1 MITLESSVAIVAD
14 SYMGMIF
21 PENISERIS
30 RFLDGKLNFPF
41 IYDDELMCIFF
52 LYGRK
57 LKVNGEYEYKQV
69 IDLAGQ
75 TYRKISM
82 DIQAHSS
89 NNEAD
94 RITEFAR
101 SNYIN
106 RGLQITV
113 ETRSKEV
120 NIDQRFFSDPMIL
133 SDCFARH
140 TAYYDQ
146 DFFFQ
151 VYGPLKGS
159 DLTSDMHEILQGRMV
174 MIGYNRTDQKSLP
187 FKHPLMPLYVWM
199 SDSAY
204 SNLYD
209 KDNSKL
215 H

>member
-1 MITLESSVAIVAD
+1 VITLETSVAIVAD

-30 RFLDGKLNFPF
+30 RFLDRKLNFPF

-120 NIDQRFFSDPMIL
+120 NVDQRFFSDPVIL

-159 DLTSDMHEILQGRMV
+159 DLTSNMHEILQGRMV

>member
-1 MITLESSVAIVAD
+1 VITLETSVAIVAD

-113 ETRSKEV
+113 ETRSKEINV
-120 NIDQRFFSDPMIL
+120 DQRFFSDPVIL

-159 DLTSDMHEILQGRMV
+159 DLTSNMHEILQGRMV

-199 SDSAY
+199 S
-204 SNLYD
+204 
-209 KDNSKL
+209 KL

>member
-1 MITLESSVAIVAD
+1 MITLETSVAIVAD

-113 ETRSKEV
+113 ETRSKEINV
-120 NIDQRFFSDPMIL
+120 DQRFFSDPVIL

-159 DLTSDMHEILQGRMV
+159 DLTSNMHEILQGRMV

-204 SNLYD
+204 SNL
-209 KDNSKL
+209 
-215 H
+215 

>member
-1 MITLESSVAIVAD
+1 VITLESSVAIVAD

-120 NIDQRFFSDPMIL
+120 NIDQRFFSDPVIL

-174 MIGYNRTDQKSLP
+174 MIGYNRTDQRSLP

>member
-1 MITLESSVAIVAD
+1 VITLESTVAIVAD

-120 NIDQRFFSDPMIL
+120 NIDQRFFSDPVIL

>member
-1 MITLESSVAIVAD
+1 MAIVAD

-41 IYDDELMCIFF
+41 INSDELMCIFF

-57 LKVNGEYEYKQV
+57 LKVNGEDEYKQV

-82 DIQAHSS
+82 DIQAHSR
-89 NNEAD
+89 NTEID
-94 RITEFAR
+94 RITEFVR

-120 NIDQRFFSDPMIL
+120 NVDQRFFSDPVIL

-151 VYGPLKGS
+151 VYGPIKGS
-159 DLTSDMHEILQGRMV
+159 DLTSNMHEILQGRMV
-174 MIGYNRTDQKSLP
+174 MIGYNRMDQESLP
-187 FKHPLMPLYVWM
+187 FEHPLMPLYVWM
-199 SDSAY
+199 SDPTY
-204 SNLYD
+204 SDLSVKND
-209 KDNSKL
+209 SKL
-215 H
+215 SRNDQ

>member
-1 MITLESSVAIVAD
+1 
-14 SYMGMIF
+14 MGMIF

-120 NIDQRFFSDPMIL
+120 NIDQRFFSDPVIL

>member
-1 MITLESSVAIVAD
+1 MTLETSVAIVAD

-57 LKVNGEYEYKQV
+57 SKVNREHEYKQV

-113 ETRSKEV
+113 ETRSKDV
-120 NIDQRFFSDPMIL
+120 NVDQRFFSDPVIL

-159 DLTSDMHEILQGRMV
+159 DLTSNMHEILQGRMV

-209 KDNSKL
+209 KDNIKL

>member
-1 MITLESSVAIVAD
+1 
-14 SYMGMIF
+14 MGMIF

-41 IYDDELMCIFF
+41 IYCDELMCIFF

-57 LKVNGEYEYKQV
+57 LKVNREDEYKQV

-82 DIQAHSS
+82 DIQAHSR
-89 NNEAD
+89 NTETD
-94 RITEFAR
+94 RITEFTR

-120 NIDQRFFSDPMIL
+120 KFDQPFFSDPVIL

>member
-1 MITLESSVAIVAD
+1 MTLETSVAIVAD

-57 LKVNGEYEYKQV
+57 SKVNREYEYKQV

-113 ETRSKEV
+113 ETRSKDV
-120 NIDQRFFSDPMIL
+120 NVDQRFFSDPVIL

-159 DLTSDMHEILQGRMV
+159 DLTSNMHEILQGRMV

-209 KDNSKL
+209 KDNIKL

>member
-120 NIDQRFFSDPMIL
+120 NIDQRFFSDPVIL